1 MFSLK
6 AESLSQEI
14 SQLADS
20 PVQLDLKP
28 FKHLLV
34 KFRISDHSPSVQSVI
49 NIDNQLLFLNI
60 LNNFILVDFIRTPDC
75 YKH

>member
-28 FKHLLV
+28 FENLLV
-34 KFRISDHSPSVQSVI
+34 EFRISNYSPSVQSVI
-49 NIDNQLLFLNI
+49 NVDNQLLFLNV
-60 LNNFILVDFIRTPDC
+60 LNNLILVDFIRTPDC